1 LCPSP
6 QVTVQSQRC
15 ILRCNQKFYI
25 TISMV
30 ATLYNNAETLHQKC
44 KLTRLSSRFNA
55 AFWLLEE
62 VHRQF
67 ANGGKRLHGSRTL
80 DTGI

>member
-1 LCPSP
+1 
-6 QVTVQSQRC
+6 
-15 ILRCNQKFYI
+15 
-25 TISMV
+25 MV